1 MAGEI
6 FIARQDTLEN
16 VQSTVNQIDANV
28 DTANSTLGNFAGGGV
43 LTAW

>member
-16 VQSTVNQIDANV
+16 VQSTVNEIDANV
-28 DTANSTLGNFAGGGV
+28 DTTNSTLGNFAGGGY
-43 LTAW
+43 

>member
-6 FIARQDTLEN
+6 YIARQDTLEN
-16 VQSTVNQIDANV
+16 VQSTVNEIDANV
-28 DTANSTLGNFAGGGV
+28 DTANNTLGNFAGGV